1 MKKINISILG
11 GFLGSGKTTLL
22 QNILKE
28 EKKRNRKVAVLLNEM
43 GEHSV
48 DTDIIGTK
56 IPLKELLNGCICCT
70 LKNELEIQLLSLY
83 QQHQPDVIYIETT
96 GVAHPLEVL
105 DACLS
110 PIIAPFID
118 IKSIISVVDLKRWM
132 DRYELNQSL
141 QKLLVEQIRYS
152 DYLLLNKSDLVTD
165 KEQSSIQKEI
175 IKINP
180 KAKINLTTYAQVS
193 LEEIN
198 LSNRSC
204 GDAHEELHAHNHLH
218 IQTMTYQF
226 EGPVIKKEFDEWIKN
241 LPNNIYRI
249 KGFLQF
255 EGDQVHTHLFQY
267 SYRSPYSFPQKKPFP
282 KNLVFIGKGFDL
294 DKLKK
299 ELKNLEQNAKQKVSA
314 YLE

>member
-28 EKKRNRKVAVLLNEM
+28 EKKRNRKVAVLLNEI

-198 LSNRSC
+198 HSNRSC
-204 GDAHEELHAHNHLH
+204 GATHEELHVHHHLH

-226 EGPVIKKEFDEWIKN
+226 EGSVIKKEFDEWIKN

-255 EGDQVHTHLFQY
+255 EDDQVHTHLFQY
-267 SYRSPYSFPQKKPFP
+267 SYRSPYSFPQKKTFP
-282 KNLVFIGKGFDL
+282 KNLVFIGKDFDL
-294 DKLKK
+294 DRLKK
-299 ELKNLEQNAKQKVSA
+299 ELKDLEQNAKQKVSA

>member
-28 EKKRNRKVAVLLNEM
+28 EKKRNRKVAVLLNEI
-43 GEHSV
+43 GDHSV

-83 QQHQPDVIYIETT
+83 QQHQLDVIYIETT

-110 PIIAPFID
+110 PIIAPFIN

-141 QKLLVEQIRYS
+141 QKLLVEQIKYS

-180 KAKINLTTYAQVS
+180 KAKIILTTYAQVS
-193 LEEIN
+193 LGEIN
-198 LSNRSC
+198 HSSRSYD
-204 GDAHEELHAHNHLH
+204 DAHEELHVYNHLH

-255 EGDQVHTHLFQY
+255 EADQVHTHLFQY
-267 SYRSPYSFPQKKPFP
+267 SYRSPYSFPQKKTFP
-282 KNLVFIGKGFDL
+282 KNLVFIGKDFDL
-294 DKLKK
+294 DRLKK
-299 ELKNLEQNAKQKVSA
+299 ELKDLEQNAKQKVSA

>member
-28 EKKRNRKVAVLLNEM
+28 EKKQNRKVAVLLNEV

-198 LSNRSC
+198 HSNRSC
-204 GDAHEELHAHNHLH
+204 GDTHEELHVHHHLH

-255 EGDQVHTHLFQY
+255 EDDQVHTHLFQY
-267 SYRSPYSFPQKKPFP
+267 SYRSPYSFPQKKTFP
-282 KNLVFIGKGFDL
+282 KNLVFIGKDFDL

-299 ELKNLEQNAKQKVSA
+299 ELKNLEQNAKQKVPA

>member
-28 EKKRNRKVAVLLNEM
+28 EKKQNRKVAVLVNEI